1 MGSSAMSTL
10 PTPGAVAPV
19 VVRLGIPGLASL
31 TDSMMAGSLYA
42 LVAEAPPTRYPL
54 IASSLAHALEH
65 EIPCTVVVPAHPEQ
79 FIARIAGLARFDM
92 QTAVAEG
99 RIQFFVMQEN
109 FSKTMFRFGPET
121 FCREL
126 DHFQI
131 PDHSFFIFEQADDLL
146 SLHDVSLALAQ
157 ISGLKQWFSQHD
169 VTGMLSFSR
178 IGSSAQSL
186 AALQCLMDQLGG
198 ITRIGGHR
206 DGLEITFD
214 YWHSQEGT
222 VAAKSYPL
230 QTLESGMLVVTPGNA
245 QNAGNGGNGG
255 NGNGRFE
262 VQDAEDEGEPHF
274 FFMDSELISMGK
286 QMPGVWQHVDS
297 LVGMMHVTRE
307 HHSATV
313 ILTFRRD
320 TDLRQLAQTVHTLR
334 HGLGRRARIVVQE
347 KGASLRYQNEALL
360 LRLGLNLV
368 IHVDVHASRLPL
380 LLASL
385 KGQIF
390 DRDIDI
396 NFEMALASVTPSGLR
411 GYVLPARFV
420 AEAQTLL
427 ERAETLDIPC
437 ALVLGLPG
445 RDVTAQAILGKILM
459 ARSGDMVSFDQ
470 QTCYMFLNGCPETSL
485 LMTLE
490 RVLGQDVGAAF
501 VESRFILKRHEI
513 LAELAALTRAAERY
527 NLPDYSDVP
536 MRPPP
541 ARPAAVSAPAAVLAP
556 TLALA
561 PASAPAPVLAREA
574 DPARIPEPGSPSQPM
589 PASELA
595 PALTPAEEPARVVR
609 APFVFH
615 RDQSATARATPPE
628 PAAPPLAVP
637 PAEPAPE
644 PAHLPEAHVA
654 APVDMPDAAP
664 ASEGGPFHYGGEL
677 GKVVAFGKKE
687 APRATRAS
695 RKA

>member
-1 MGSSAMSTL
+1 MGSSAVSI
-10 PTPGAVAPV
+10 PAAVQANPA

-54 IASSLAHALEH
+54 IASSLAHALKH
-65 EIPCTVVVPAHPEQ
+65 DIACTIVLPANPEQ
-79 FIARIAGLARFDM
+79 FIARIESFAQFDLS
-92 QTAVAEG
+92 TAVAEG

-109 FSKTMFRFGPET
+109 FSKTMFRFGAET

-131 PDHSFFIFEQADDLL
+131 PDGSYFIFEQADDLL
-146 SLHDVSLALAQ
+146 SLHDVSLALGQ
-157 ISGLKQWFSQHD
+157 ISGLKQWFSQHN
-169 VTGMLSFSR
+169 VTGLLSFSR
-178 IGSSAQSL
+178 IGSSMAAL

-230 QTLESGMLVVTPGNA
+230 LTLDSGMLMVTSSPA
-245 QNAGNGGNGG
+245 QNGGA
-255 NGNGRFE
+255 RVE
-262 VQDAEDEGEPHF
+262 MQDAEEEGEPQF
-274 FFMDSELISMGK
+274 FFMDAELVSMSK
-286 QMPGVWQHVDS
+286 QMPGVWTHIDS
-297 LVGMMHVTRE
+297 LVGMMHATRD

-334 HGLGRRARIVVQE
+334 HALGRRARLVVQE

-411 GYVLPARFV
+411 GYQLPARFV

-437 ALVLGLPG
+437 ALVLGMPG
-445 RDVTAQAILGKILM
+445 RDVGAADILGKVLM
-459 ARSGDMVSFDQ
+459 SRSGDMVSFDQ
-470 QTCYMFLNGCPETSL
+470 QACYMFLNGCPETSL

-501 VESRFILKRHEI
+501 VES
-513 LAELAALTRAAERY
+513 
-527 NLPDYSDVP
+527 
-536 MRPPP
+536 
-541 ARPAAVSAPAAVLAP
+541 
-556 TLALA
+556 
-561 PASAPAPVLAREA
+561 
-574 DPARIPEPGSPSQPM
+574 
-589 PASELA
+589 
-595 PALTPAEEPARVVR
+595 
-609 APFVFH
+609 
-615 RDQSATARATPPE
+615 
-628 PAAPPLAVP
+628 
-637 PAEPAPE
+637 
-644 PAHLPEAHVA
+644 
-654 APVDMPDAAP
+654 
-664 ASEGGPFHYGGEL
+664 
-677 GKVVAFGKKE
+677 
-687 APRATRAS
+687 
-695 RKA
+695 

>member
-1 MGSSAMSTL
+1 MGSSANSL
-10 PTPGAVAPV
+10 VAADAAALSATPA

-54 IASSLAHALEH
+54 IASSLAHALKH
-65 EIPCTVVVPAHPEQ
+65 NIPCTIVVPANPEQ
-79 FIARIAGLARFDM
+79 FIARIKGFAQFDM
-92 QTAVAEG
+92 DTAVAEG

-109 FSKTMFRFGPET
+109 FTKTMFRFGPET

-131 PDHSFFIFEQADDLL
+131 PDNSYFIFEQADDLL
-146 SLHDVSLALAQ
+146 SLHDISLALAQ
-157 ISGLKQWFSQHD
+157 ISGLKQWFGQHN

-198 ITRIGGHR
+198 ITRVGGHR

-230 QTLESGMLVVTPGNA
+230 QTLDSGMLVVMTNAA
-245 QNAGNGGNGG
+245 QNAGT
-255 NGNGRFE
+255 GRVE

-274 FFMDSELISMGK
+274 FFMDAELISLGK

-320 TDLRQLAQTVHTLR
+320 TDLRQLAQAVHTLR

-396 NFEMALASVTPSGLR
+396 NFDMALASVTPSGLR
-411 GYVLPARFV
+411 GYVLPQRFV

-437 ALVLGLPG
+437 ALVLGMPG

-459 ARSGDMVSFDQ
+459 SRSGDMVSFDQ
-470 QTCYMFLNGCPETSL
+470 ESCYMFLNGCPETSL

-501 VESRFILKRHEI
+501 VESRFVVKRHEI

-527 NLPDYSDVP
+527 TLPDYSDVP
-536 MRPPP
+536 MRPTPV
-541 ARPAAVSAPAAVLAP
+541 RPAQAVAPAPADIRGAAP
-556 TLALA
+556 VSVA
-561 PASAPAPVLAREA
+561 APAPVSVPAPAPAPAFAR
-574 DPARIPEPGSPSQPM
+574 
-589 PASELA
+589 ELA
-595 PALTPAEEPARVVR
+595 PEPVRVPEPVR
-609 APFVFH
+609 APAFVH
-615 RDQSATARATPPE
+615 K
-628 PAAPPLAVP
+628 
-637 PAEPAPE
+637 PAPE
-644 PAHLPEAHVA
+644 PAPAPAPAFVHRKP
-654 APVDMPDAAP
+654 APVIEVEESSPEPAAAAVATKPP
-664 ASEGGPFHYGGEL
+664 AGESGQFHYGGEL

-687 APRATRAS
+687 APRATRAVK
-695 RKA
+695 KA

>member
-1 MGSSAMSTL
+1 MGSSANSL
-10 PTPGAVAPV
+10 VAADAAALSATPA

-54 IASSLAHALEH
+54 IASSLAHALKH
-65 EIPCTVVVPAHPEQ
+65 DIACTIVVPANPEQ
-79 FIARIAGLARFDM
+79 FIARIAGFARFDLE
-92 QTAVAEG
+92 TAVAEG

-131 PDHSFFIFEQADDLL
+131 PDNSYFIFEQADDLL
-146 SLHDVSLALAQ
+146 SLHDVSLALSQ
-157 ISGLKQWFSQHD
+157 ISGLKQWFSQHN

-198 ITRIGGHR
+198 ITRVGGHR

-230 QTLESGMLVVTPGNA
+230 QTLDSGMLVVMANAA
-245 QNAGNGGNGG
+245 QNHGT
-255 NGNGRFE
+255 GRVE
-262 VQDAEDEGEPHF
+262 VPDAEDEGEPHF
-274 FFMDSELISMGK
+274 FFMDAELISMGK

-320 TDLRQLAQTVHTLR
+320 TDLRQLAQAVHTLR

-396 NFEMALASVTPSGLR
+396 NFDMALASVTPSGLR
-411 GYVLPARFV
+411 GYVLPQRFV

-437 ALVLGLPG
+437 ALVLGMPG

-459 ARSGDMVSFDQ
+459 SRSGDMVSFDQ
-470 QTCYMFLNGCPETSL
+470 QSCYMFLNGCPETSL

-501 VESRFILKRHEI
+501 VESRFVLKRHEI

-527 NLPDYSDVP
+527 TLPDYSDVP
-536 MRPPP
+536 MRPAPV
-541 ARPAAVSAPAAVLAP
+541 RPAPAQAVAPVSISAPGPVH
-556 TLALA
+556 
-561 PASAPAPVLAREA
+561 APAPAPAFAR
-574 DPARIPEPGSPSQPM
+574 
-589 PASELA
+589 ELA
-595 PALTPAEEPARVVR
+595 PEPVRVPA
-609 APFVFH
+609 FVH
-615 RDQSATARATPPE
+615 K
-628 PAAPPLAVP
+628 
-637 PAEPAPE
+637 PAPE
-644 PAHLPEAHVA
+644 PAPAPVPAFVQHKPAPVIELEESSPEPAAAAVA
-654 APVDMPDAAP
+654 AKPP
-664 ASEGGPFHYGGEL
+664 AGESGQFHYGGEL

-687 APRATRAS
+687 APRATRAVK
-695 RKA
+695 KA